1 MEFLQK
7 LLNNPKK
14 TVLMILAFVALF
26 LSYLFFG
33 ADDAQAVEFEAGP
46 TYTGEF
52 NGGFG
57 VMFSERFAGKYDVG
71 ITLISEQDWEAVHA
85 TNNGNFWA
93 AYVAK
98 RPDRF
103 WKFLPSEFSLG
114 PSAWIKTQSPINGCI
129 LGYHLGLKYRFG
141 DHVSVGV
148 RHWSN
153 AGSCKPNRGQDLL
166 TVGWTF

>member
-14 TVLMILAFVALF
+14 AVYLILAFVALF
-26 LSYLFFG
+26 LSYLFFAPEAEG
-33 ADDAQAVEFEAGP
+33 AEFEVGP

-57 VMFSERFAGKYDVG
+57 IIFSERFADKYDVG
-71 ITLISEQDWEAVHA
+71 ITLISEQSWEQVNIG
-85 TNNGNFWA
+85 NNGNVWA

-98 RPDRF
+98 RPESF
-103 WKFLPSEFSLG
+103 WKVLPSEFALG
-114 PSAWIKTQSPINGCI
+114 PSVWIKNQSPINGCT
-129 LGYHLGLKYRFG
+129 LGYMLNLKWRIKNF
-141 DHVSVGV
+141 SVGV

-153 AGSCKPNRGQDLL
+153 AGSCRPNRGQDLL
-166 TVGWTF
+166 TFGYRF